1 MLKKAIKSL
10 PFNMRRE
17 IKLKPIG
24 IIRTPYKEPKGIPI
38 QGKFKKGVKGTIR
51 LFPQYQ
57 AGLKDIE
64 GFSHL
69 ILIYYFNR
77 SKEERLV
84 GKPFLEDKE
93 HGMFAIRSPHR
104 PNHIGFSI
112 VRLEKVKGRIITFSE
127 VDILDGTPL
136 LDIKPY
142 VGHFDSRDK
151 VKNGW
156 IEKHFKAG
164 QIPKRI
170 KIKL

>member
-1 MLKKAIKSL
+1 
-10 PFNMRRE
+10 MRKE

-24 IIRTPYKEPKGIPI
+24 IIHTPYKEPKGIPI
-38 QGKFKKGVKGTIR
+38 QGKFKKGVKGLIR
-51 LFPQYQ
+51 LFPEYR
-57 AGLKDIE
+57 AGLKDID

-93 HGMFAIRSPHR
+93 HGVFAIRSPHR

-112 VRLEKVKGRIITFSE
+112 VKLEKVEGNTVTFSE
-127 VDILDGTPL
+127 VDMLDGTPL

-142 VGHFDSRDK
+142 VAHFDSRK
-151 VKNGW
+151 NVKNGW
-156 IEKHFKAG
+156 VERHFRGRK
-164 QIPKRI
+164 IPKKTRI
-170 KIKL
+170 K